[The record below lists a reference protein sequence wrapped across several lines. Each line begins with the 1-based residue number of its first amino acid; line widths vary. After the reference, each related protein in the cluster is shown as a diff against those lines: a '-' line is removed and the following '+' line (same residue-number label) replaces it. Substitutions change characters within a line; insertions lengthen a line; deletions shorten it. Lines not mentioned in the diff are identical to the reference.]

1 MKQVLYH
8 IFHNPRCSK
17 SREALKL
24 LSVKTDD
31 YKIIKYLEV
40 EINKRDLTKIIE
52 QLKISSNNIL
62 RKNEKTYKNLKL
74 SNTNLTIIEIVNLI
88 LTYPILLQR
97 PIIAKYQNNNLVK
110 TLIGRPPEKILSILD

>member
-74 SNTNLTIIEIVNLI
+74 SNTNLTINEIVNLI

-110 TLIGRPPEKILSILD
+110 TLIARPPEKILSIFD

>member
-62 RKNEKTYKNLKL
+62 RKSETTYKKLKL
-74 SNTNLTIIEIVNLI
+74 KNTNLPVDEIVNII

-110 TLIGRPPEKILSILD
+110 TLIGRPPEKILSIFD

>member
-74 SNTNLTIIEIVNLI
+74 SNTNLTINEIVNLI

-110 TLIGRPPEKILSILD
+110 TLIGRPPEEILSILD

>member
-74 SNTNLTIIEIVNLI
+74 SNTNLTINEIVNLI

-97 PIIAKYQNNNLVK
+97 PIIAKYQNNNLVN
-110 TLIGRPPEKILSILD
+110 TLIGRPPEKILSIFD

>member
-8 IFHNPRCSK
+8 IYHNPRCSK

-24 LSVKTDD
+24 LSIKTDNF
-31 YKIIKYLEV
+31 KIIKYLEV
-40 EINKRDLTKIIE
+40 EMNKKYLTEIVEK
-52 QLKISSNNIL
+52 LKVSSNNIL
-62 RKNEKTYKNLKL
+62 RKSERTYKKLKL
-74 SNTNLTIIEIVNLI
+74 RNTNLSVDEIVNII

>member
-8 IFHNPRCSK
+8 IYHNPRCSK

-74 SNTNLTIIEIVNLI
+74 SNTNLTINEIVNLI

-110 TLIGRPPEKILSILD
+110 TLMGRPPEKILSILD

>member
-1 MKQVLYH
+1 MKEVLYH
-8 IFHNPRCSK
+8 IYHNPRCSK

-24 LSVKTDD
+24 LSLKTDD

-52 QLKISSNNIL
+52 HLKISSNNIL

-74 SNTNLTIIEIVNLI
+74 SNTNLTINEIVNLI

-110 TLIGRPPEKILSILD
+110 TLIGRPPEKILSIFD

>member
-24 LSVKTDD
+24 LSVKTYD

-74 SNTNLTIIEIVNLI
+74 SNTNLTINEIVNLI

-110 TLIGRPPEKILSILD
+110 TLIGRPPEEILSILD

>member
-1 MKQVLYH
+1 M
-8 IFHNPRCSK
+8 
-17 SREALKL
+17 
-24 LSVKTDD
+24 SVKTDD

-74 SNTNLTIIEIVNLI
+74 SNTNLTINEIVNLI

>member
-110 TLIGRPPEKILSILD
+110 TLIGRPPEKILSIFD

>member
-74 SNTNLTIIEIVNLI
+74 SNTNLTINEIVNLI
-88 LTYPILLQR
+88 LAYPILLQR

-110 TLIGRPPEKILSILD
+110 TLIGRPPEEILSILD

>member
-1 MKQVLYH
+1 MKQDLYH
-8 IFHNPRCSK
+8 FYHNPRCSK

-74 SNTNLTIIEIVNLI
+74 SNINLTINEIVNLI

>member
-8 IFHNPRCSK
+8 IYHNPRCSK

-40 EINKRDLTKIIE
+40 EINKRDLTKIIK

-62 RKNEKTYKNLKL
+62 RKSEKPYKNLKL
-74 SNTNLTIIEIVNLI
+74 SNINLSISEIVNLI

-110 TLIGRPPEKILSILD
+110 TLIGRPPEKILSIFD

>member
-62 RKNEKTYKNLKL
+62 RKNEKSYKNLKL
-74 SNTNLTIIEIVNLI
+74 SNTNLTINEIVNLI

-110 TLIGRPPEKILSILD
+110 TLIGRPPEKILSIFD

>member
-1 MKQVLYH
+1 M
-8 IFHNPRCSK
+8 
-17 SREALKL
+17 
-24 LSVKTDD
+24 SVKTDD

-40 EINKRDLTKIIE
+40 EINKIDLIKIIE

-74 SNTNLTIIEIVNLI
+74 SNTNLTINEIVNLI
-88 LTYPILLQR
+88 LTYPILLER

>member
-24 LSVKTDD
+24 LSVKTYD

-40 EINKRDLTKIIE
+40 EMNKKYLTEIIE
-52 QLKISSNNIL
+52 KLKVSSNNIL
-62 RKNEKTYKNLKL
+62 RKSKK
-74 SNTNLTIIEIVNLI
+74 
-88 LTYPILLQR
+88 
-97 PIIAKYQNNNLVK
+97 
-110 TLIGRPPEKILSILD
+110 SIKC

>member
-62 RKNEKTYKNLKL
+62 RKSEKTYTNLKL
-74 SNTNLTIIEIVNLI
+74 SNTSLTINEIVNLI

-110 TLIGRPPEKILSILD
+110 TIIGRPPEKILSILD

>member
-62 RKNEKTYKNLKL
+62 RKSEKTYKKLKL
-74 SNTNLTIIEIVNLI
+74 RNTNLSTDEIVNII

-110 TLIGRPPEKILSILD
+110 TLIGRPPEKILSIFD

>member
-74 SNTNLTIIEIVNLI
+74 SNTNLTINEIVNLI

-110 TLIGRPPEKILSILD
+110 TLIGRPPEETLSILD

>member
-52 QLKISSNNIL
+52 QLKISSNDIL

-74 SNTNLTIIEIVNLI
+74 SNTNLTINEIVNLI

>member
-8 IFHNPRCSK
+8 IYHNPRCSK

-74 SNTNLTIIEIVNLI
+74 SNTNLTINEIVNLI

-110 TLIGRPPEKILSILD
+110 TLIGRPPEKILSIFD

>member
-8 IFHNPRCSK
+8 IYHNPRCSK

-24 LSVKTDD
+24 LSLKTDD

-52 QLKISSNNIL
+52 KLKISSKNIL
-62 RKNEKTYKNLKL
+62 RKSEKPYKNLKL
-74 SNTNLTIIEIVNLI
+74 NNTNLSIDEIVNI
-88 LTYPILLQR
+88 VLTNPILLQR
-97 PIIAKYQNNNLVK
+97 PIIAKYQNNDLVK
-110 TLIGRPPEKILSILD
+110 TLIGRPPEEILSILD

>member
-17 SREALKL
+17 SRDALKL

-74 SNTNLTIIEIVNLI
+74 SNTNLTINEIVNLI

-110 TLIGRPPEKILSILD
+110 TLIGRPPEKILSIFD

>member
-110 TLIGRPPEKILSILD
+110 TLIGRPPEEILSILD

>member
-74 SNTNLTIIEIVNLI
+74 SNTNLTINEIVNLI

-110 TLIGRPPEKILSILD
+110 TLIGRPPEKILSIFD

>member
-8 IFHNPRCSK
+8 IYHNPRCSK

-74 SNTNLTIIEIVNLI
+74 SNTNLTINEIVNLI

-110 TLIGRPPEKILSILD
+110 TLIGRSPEKILSILD

>member
-24 LSVKTDD
+24 LRVKTDD
-31 YKIIKYLEV
+31 YKIIKYWEV

-74 SNTNLTIIEIVNLI
+74 SNTNLTINEIVNLI

>member
-8 IFHNPRCSK
+8 IYHNPRCSK

-24 LSVKTDD
+24 LSIKTDN

-40 EINKRDLTKIIE
+40 EMNKKYLTEIIE
-52 QLKISSNNIL
+52 KLKVSSNNIL
-62 RKNEKTYKNLKL
+62 RKSEKTYKKLKL
-74 SNTNLTIIEIVNLI
+74 RKSDLSIDEIVNII

-110 TLIGRPPEKILSILD
+110 TLIGRPPEEILSILD

>member
-40 EINKRDLTKIIE
+40 EINKRDLTKIIK

-62 RKNEKTYKNLKL
+62 RKSEKTYKNLKL
-74 SNTNLTIIEIVNLI
+74 SNTNLSIGEIVNLI

-110 TLIGRPPEKILSILD
+110 TLIGRPPEEILSILD

>member
-8 IFHNPRCSK
+8 IYHNPRCSK

-74 SNTNLTIIEIVNLI
+74 SNTNLTINEIVNLI

>member
-8 IFHNPRCSK
+8 IYHNPRCSK

-74 SNTNLTIIEIVNLI
+74 SNTNLSISEIVNLI

-110 TLIGRPPEKILSILD
+110 TLIGRPPEKILSIFD

>member
-40 EINKRDLTKIIE
+40 EMDKRDLTKIIE

-62 RKNEKTYKNLKL
+62 RKSEKTYKNLKL
-74 SNTNLTIIEIVNLI
+74 SNTNLSISEIVNLI

-97 PIIAKYQNNNLVK
+97 PIIAKYQNDNLVK
-110 TLIGRPPEKILSILD
+110 TQIGRPPEEILSILD

>member
-74 SNTNLTIIEIVNLI
+74 SNTNLTINEIVNLI

>member
-74 SNTNLTIIEIVNLI
+74 SDTNLTINEIVNLI

-110 TLIGRPPEKILSILD
+110 TLIGRPPEKILSIFD

>member
-74 SNTNLTIIEIVNLI
+74 SNTNLTINEIVNLI

-97 PIIAKYQNNNLVK
+97 PIIAKYQNNNLLK
-110 TLIGRPPEKILSILD
+110 TLIGRPPEEILSILD

>member
-31 YKIIKYLEV
+31 YKIIKYLDV
-40 EINKRDLTKIIE
+40 EINKRDLSKIIE

-74 SNTNLTIIEIVNLI
+74 SNTNLTINEIVNLI

-110 TLIGRPPEKILSILD
+110 TLIGRPPEKILSIFD